1 MATKQKLLSQNVVI
15 VTQDVSTTMFNQYWF
30 IHNGIFSPEEIL
42 ADSIFVPGLTNLSTQ
57 ECNLIITP
65 NQFQF
70 NVKSDDSTT
79 SCKCITER
87 LMRIVEKVS
96 GAGIQMK
103 AIGLNFIWKIF
114 EENIGIPQF
123 SKRLFYL
130 PSSNLHQE
138 FDVGNARFGTY
149 ASKDFL
155 QSRLKLDIKP
165 VISDGRTGDPNE
177 FILASFNFH
186 RDLTIDNSEQSTT
199 ELLEQLKSWNLYYDE
214 SARLVCIL
222 Q

>member
-114 EENIGIPQF
+114 EENIGVPQF
-123 SKRLFYL
+123 SKGLFYL
-130 PSSNLHQE
+130 PSSHLHQV
-138 FDVGNARFGTY
+138 FDVKDARFGTY
-149 ASKDFL
+149 VSKNFL

-165 VISDGRTGDPNE
+165 VISDGTGEPNE
-177 FILASFNFH
+177 FILAAFNFH
-186 RDLTIDNSEQSTT
+186 RDLTVDNSKQLTV

-214 SARLVCIL
+214 SARLVCLL

>member
-1 MATKQKLLSQNVVI
+1 MPTTHQKTPV
-15 VTQDVSTTMFNQYWF
+15 
-30 IHNGIFSPEEIL
+30 HNGIFSPEEIL

-114 EENIGIPQF
+114 EENIGVPQF

-130 PSSNLHQE
+130 PSSHLHQV
-138 FDVGNARFGTY
+138 FDVKDARFGTY
-149 ASKDFL
+149 VSKNFL

-165 VISDGRTGDPNE
+165 VISDGTGEPNE
-177 FILASFNFH
+177 FILAAFNFH
-186 RDLTIDNSEQSTT
+186 RDLTVDNSEQLTV

-214 SARLVCIL
+214 SARLVCLL

>member
-1 MATKQKLLSQNVVI
+1 MAAKQKLLSQNVVI
-15 VTQDVSTTMFNQYWF
+15 VTQDVNTTMFNQYWF
-30 IHNGIFSPEEIL
+30 IHNGIFCPEEIL

-70 NVKSDDSTT
+70 NVKSDDLTM
-79 SCKCITER
+79 SCECITKR
-87 LMRIVEKVS
+87 LIRIIEKVS

-114 EENIGIPQF
+114 EENSDIHQF

-130 PSSNLHQE
+130 PSSNLHQV
-138 FDVGNARFGTY
+138 FDVENARFGTY
-149 ASKDFL
+149 VSKDFL

-165 VISDGRTGDPNE
+165 VISDGTGEPNE

>member
-79 SCKCITER
+79 GRKCITER

-114 EENIGIPQF
+114 EENIDIPQF

-130 PSSNLHQE
+130 PSSHLHQV
-138 FDVGNARFGTY
+138 FDVKDARFGTY
-149 ASKDFL
+149 VSKDFL

-165 VISDGRTGDPNE
+165 VISDGTGEPNE
-177 FILASFNFH
+177 FILAAFNFH
-186 RDLTIDNSEQSTT
+186 RDLTIDNGEQSTV

-214 SARLVCIL
+214 SARIVCLL

>member
-70 NVKSDDSTT
+70 NVKSEDSTT

-114 EENIGIPQF
+114 EENIGVPLF

-130 PSSNLHQE
+130 PSSHLHQV
-138 FDVGNARFGTY
+138 FDVKDARFGTY
-149 ASKDFL
+149 VSKNFL

-165 VISDGRTGDPNE
+165 VISDGTGEPNE
-177 FILASFNFH
+177 FILAAFNFH
-186 RDLTIDNSEQSTT
+186 RDLTVDNSEQLTV

-214 SARLVCIL
+214 SARLVCLL

>member
-114 EENIGIPQF
+114 EENIGVPQF

-130 PSSNLHQE
+130 PSSHLHQV
-138 FDVGNARFGTY
+138 FDVKDARFGTY
-149 ASKDFL
+149 VSKNFL

-165 VISDGRTGDPNE
+165 VISDGTGEPNE
-177 FILASFNFH
+177 FILAAFNFH
-186 RDLTIDNSEQSTT
+186 RDLTVDNSKQLTV

-214 SARLVCIL
+214 SARLVCL
-222 Q
+222 SQ